1 MTAATAAP
9 RRYARDDRNADDGD
23 AQPEPQAAMNG
34 GDSLPLDV
42 LPPAIGAD
50 SAVTLTPE
58 EDAPARPRRRS
69 RTPRPAEG
77 EDDVAPAA

>member
-1 MTAATAAP
+1 
-9 RRYARDDRNADDGD
+9 
-23 AQPEPQAAMNG
+23 MNG

-50 SAVTLTPE
+50 SVVSVAAD
-58 EDAPARPRRRS
+58 EDAPAKPRRRS
-69 RTPRPAEG
+69 RAPRPAEG